1 MKLMQNSG
9 VPIYQQIADSFKT
22 DILAGRYE
30 QGEFLPSIRGLAKDL
45 KISVITTMKAY
56 EQLADEGLITAA
68 QGKGFYVN
76 AQDSEMIKEQH
87 LRKVE
92 ESLTDAIAAAEVA
105 GISNDELKGMLEAL
119 LDVENFAIPQGF
131 ATALIGENGAGKTT
145 LLNILAGIRLDYKG
159 EITYFGQYSDKQKE
173 NSGDI
178 KNRIGYTGPGKYYL
192 PQWTVKDI
200 EEISKLMFD
209 DFSADDFHRYCE
221 ELAIFSHGSID
232 MKKANSSFSDGMKMK
247 LMLAGVMARKTDLLL
262 LDEPASPLDPLMRDK
277 LCQMIGEYIHEGN
290 GKRSVF
296 FSTHN
301 ISDMENITDYAI
313 IMENGQI
320 VEQGFVED
328 LKEKYILI
336 KGDAADTEAAGKV
349 LYSMTKNPYG
359 FEGICLAENIDKL
372 AGLNVTKEI
381 PTLYQIS
388 VAVMKNNT
396 KIVMR

>member
-1 MKLMQNSG
+1 MTTKNA
-9 VPIYQQIADSFKT
+9 IEA
-22 DILAGRYE
+22 
-30 QGEFLPSIRGLAKDL
+30 AK
-45 KISVITTMKAY
+45 ITK
-56 EQLADEGLITAA
+56 
-68 QGKGFYVN
+68 
-76 AQDSEMIKEQH
+76 
-87 LRKVE
+87 
-92 ESLTDAIAAAEVA
+92 
-105 GISNDELKGMLEAL
+105 ELKNFT

-145 LLNILAGIRLDYKG
+145 LLNI
-159 EITYFGQYSDKQKE
+159 
-173 NSGDI
+173 
-178 KNRIGYTGPGKYYL
+178 
-192 PQWTVKDI
+192 
-200 EEISKLMFD
+200 
-209 DFSADDFHRYCE
+209 
-221 ELAIFSHGSID
+221 
-232 MKKANSSFSDGMKMK
+232 
-247 LMLAGVMARKTDLLL
+247 LAGVMARKTDLLL

-313 IMENGQI
+313 IMENGQL

-372 AGLNVTKEI
+372 AGFNVTKEI